1 MEGFLRLNRGLMRMP
16 AGWRLWVTVL
26 MLANLV
32 APLFFLGQ
40 LEAWV
45 VLGTFL
51 AAGALMGLLCGAFG
65 FTRILGLAHFLWI
78 PLLIWLGTRLA
89 EIPDDTAFG
98 LWLRVLIGLNALSLV
113 IDLVDVGRYLAG
125 DREEVVEGL

>member
-16 AGWRLWVTVL
+16 AGWRLWLVLL

-32 APLFFLGQ
+32 APLFFLGH

-51 AAGALMGLLCGAFG
+51 AAGALMGFLCGVFG

-78 PLLIWLGTRLA
+78 PLLVWLGTRLG

-98 LWLRVLIGLNALSLV
+98 LWLRVLIGLDALSLV

-125 DREEVVEGL
+125 DRDEVVEGL